1 MPGKTILETPQ
12 ARAFVDTMDALSR
25 KKYAA
30 MLALLA
36 EHGFLSAPAAEKV
49 TGEEN
54 LFALR
59 ILTRNNY
66 RCFYCYDDG
75 VTIFVLSG
83 YSKRSE
89 QIPRREIDKA
99 NNIKKELGL

>member
-30 MLALLA
+30 LLALLA

-59 ILTRNNY
+59 ILTRSNY
-66 RCFYCYDDG
+66 RYFYCYDDG
-75 VTIFVLSG
+75 VTIFILSG

-89 QIPRREIDKA
+89 QIPRREIDRA